1 MATVRKRIRK
11 DGTVAFAVTWREGG
25 KQTSRTFELES
36 DARMLADFLSAN
48 NNSFTQAAAAASTV
62 ISRYPSVDDTVRRHI
77 ESLTSVTAG
86 TREKYSRI
94 HDRHIMPV
102 LGGISIDKLR
112 REDVVRWFN
121 ALGLSAKTKKNVHS
135 LLSAALSSAVREGLI
150 ESNPAAGIRAERELP
165 KKAPVFLTREQ
176 FELIAAAV
184 DFRYSLFVRF
194 LEGTGLRFGE
204 ATALTW
210 SDIDL
215 RRENGIIKVTKSI
228 QAGAGGGYK
237 IAPPKTKAGR
247 RTVTMQRALTEAM
260 HGCMVDSAAA
270 AGDLVFQSPFGGIL
284 GNGFFHR
291 RVWIPCMD
299 EVESELGVRPRV
311 HDLRH
316 THASRLIEAGV
327 PLPVIQVRLGH
338 ESITT
343 TVGTYGH
350 LAVDADLR
358 AVELLE

>member
-11 DGTVAFAVTWREGG
+11 DGTAAFAVTWRECGR
-25 KQTSRTFELES
+25 QTSRTFALES

-48 NNSFTQAAAAASTV
+48 NNSFSQAAAAASTV
-62 ISRYPSVDDTVRRHI
+62 ISRYPSVDETVRRHI

-102 LGGISIDKLR
+102 LGGLSIDRLR

-121 ALGLSAKTKKNVHS
+121 ALGLSAKTKKNIHS
-135 LLSAALSSAVREGLI
+135 LLSAALSSAVRDGLI

-165 KKAPVFLTREQ
+165 KKAPIFLTREQ
-176 FELIAAAV
+176 FELIASTI

-210 SDIDL
+210 NDIDL
-215 RRENGIIKVTKSI
+215 RRENGVIKVTKSI

-237 IAPPKTKAGR
+237 IAPPKTKAGI

-260 HGCMVDSAAA
+260 RDCVDSAAV
-270 AGDLVFQSPFGGIL
+270 GDLVFRSPFGGVL

-291 RVWIPCMD
+291 RVWIPCMN

-358 AVELLE
+358 AVELLG